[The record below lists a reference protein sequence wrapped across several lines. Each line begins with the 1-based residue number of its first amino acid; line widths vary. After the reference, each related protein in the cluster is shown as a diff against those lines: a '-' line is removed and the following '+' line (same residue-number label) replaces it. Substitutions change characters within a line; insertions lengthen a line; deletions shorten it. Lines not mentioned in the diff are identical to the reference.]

1 MPPGARHL
9 GATIGLRMG
18 CGIPRGLGLCG
29 GVAGILRE
37 HGRGANP
44 RGEFNGL
51 GWAREWHTEGKG
63 RKGPSEGACHEQKP
77 VSQKN
82 LKKKKRIKQ
91 VAGD

>member
-9 GATIGLRMG
+9 GATTGL
-18 CGIPRGLGLCG
+18 PRD
-29 GVAGILRE
+29 
-37 HGRGANP
+37 
-44 RGEFNGL
+44 EFNGL

>member
-1 MPPGARHL
+1 MPRD
-9 GATIGLRMG
+9 
-18 CGIPRGLGLCG
+18 
-29 GVAGILRE
+29 
-37 HGRGANP
+37 
-44 RGEFNGL
+44 EFNGL